1 MNLTARIVL
10 LAGFALVYSGCQTV
24 PYEGQARDVKR
35 KPQEEGIIAIPTNY
49 KDEDRSKAVQK
60 MQSNCTPG
68 VYKILEEGEV
78 AVGQETKS
86 SGKETDRASTERSAG
101 SLFGIPLTTG
111 EASGKNTET
120 SQVTTSLKE
129 WQISYR
135 CLAQGAVNKKSKVQ

>member
-1 MNLTARIVL
+1 MKFTAQVL
-10 LAGFALVYSGCQTV
+10 LLASFALIYSGCQTV

-35 KPQEEGIIAIPTNY
+35 KPQEEGVIAIPTNY

-78 AVGQETKS
+78 TVGQETKS
-86 SGKETDRASTERSAG
+86 SGRETDRASTEKTG
-101 SLFGIPLTTG
+101 SLFGIPIVSG
-111 EASGKNTET
+111 EAKGKNTES

-135 CLAQGAVNKKSKVQ
+135 CLAQSSVGKKSKTE

>member
-1 MNLTARIVL
+1 MKLTAKIAL
-10 LAGFALVYSGCQTV
+10 LMGTALVYSGCQTV

-78 AVGQETKS
+78 AVGQETKV
-86 SGKETDRASTERSAG
+86 SGRETERASTERSAG
-101 SLFGIPLTTG
+101 KLFGIPLTTG
-111 EASGKNTET
+111 EAGGKNTES

-135 CLAQGAVNKKSKVQ
+135 CLAQTGASKKSKTE

>member
-1 MNLTARIVL
+1 MKFTARFLL

-24 PYEGQARDVKR
+24 PYEGQARDVKK

-78 AVGQETKS
+78 AVGQETKV
-86 SGKETDRASTERSAG
+86 SGKETDRASTKQTG

-111 EASGKNTET
+111 EAAGKNTES

-135 CLAQGAVNKKSKVQ
+135 CLAQSAVGKKSKTE